1 VIRTFSGAEMSF
13 CLSSPFFA
21 FREKARKI
29 LFFFPCFSVAK
40 SSKSHP
46 KSFCSFWKKR
56 LKHFFFFTALK
67 LRWDYE

>member
-13 CLSSPFFA
+13 YPSPS
-21 FREKARKI
+21 
-29 LFFFPCFSVAK
+29 LFLCFSVAK